1 MTYTIETAPAL
12 NLSANELEEQ
22 IVAELKTYY
31 EIYHPLF
38 SRSEQRKQGE
48 KYFAGL
54 LGDAANKSAERMALE
69 HDGDNQNA
77 VRQQQRFISNGAWSD
92 KIILEQHWREV
103 NVDLG
108 DEEGVITLDGS
119 DFPKQG
125 DNSVGVKRQWCG
137 QLGKTAN
144 CQAGVF
150 LGYATNQGYAL
161 LNRRLYMP
169 EEWLHEAIYA
179 ERKKK
184 CGVPADLVFKTKP
197 ALGLEML
204 KEVNESQA
212 LRFNWLTCDEA
223 FGRDS
228 SFLDEAGKIVN
239 YFAEVP
245 LNTRA
250 WLSQPKTEI
259 PAWSGKGRKP
269 TRKRLL
275 PGESPAQEVQKI
287 AADLQ
292 DSDWSTHIV
301 KEGTKGSIIA
311 DFAVLD
317 VIAVRD
323 GSPGPAVKLV
333 FRRKSTTGELKAFLS
348 NAPDNT
354 PLRTFVWLSGMR
366 WPIET
371 CFEACAE
378 LCRSKGKQ
386 EVGLGDY
393 QVRSWKGWHHH
404 MTMCILAHF
413 FLVRLK
419 LQLKEDA
426 PALTVPQ
433 TVMLLASILPQPE
446 FKTQHILE
454 ILRYYHRR
462 HHAAYLSHRKR
473 RISRLAE
480 VSL

>member
-1 MTYTIETAPAL
+1 MTYTIETSPTL

-22 IVAELKTYY
+22 ITTQLKAYY
-31 EIYHPLF
+31 DIYQPLF
-38 SRSEQRKQGE
+38 NRREQQEQGE

-54 LGDAANKSAERMALE
+54 LSDAKNKSAERMILE
-69 HDGDNQNA
+69 RDGDDQNA

-92 KIILEQHWREV
+92 EIILKQHWREV

-119 DFPKQG
+119 DFPKSG
-125 DNSVGVKRQWCG
+125 YDSVGVKRQWCG

-169 EEWLHEAIYA
+169 KEWLEDAEYA
-179 ERKKK
+179 KRRKK
-184 CGVPADLVFKTKP
+184 CGVPADLAFKTKP

-204 KEVNESQA
+204 KEVHQSQA
-212 LRFNWLTCDEA
+212 LHFNWLTCDEA
-223 FGRDS
+223 FGRDTA
-228 SFLDEAGKIVN
+228 FLDEAGKIVN
-239 YFAEVP
+239 YFAEIP
-245 LNTRA
+245 LDTRA
-250 WLSQPKTEI
+250 WLIQPKTEI

-269 TRKRLL
+269 SRERLVAGEL
-275 PGESPAQEVQKI
+275 PAREVQKI

-292 DSDWSTHIV
+292 DSDWSTHTV
-301 KEGTKGSIIA
+301 KEGTKGPIVA

-317 VIAVRD
+317 VITVRD
-323 GSPGPAVKLV
+323 RLPGPAVKLV
-333 FRRKSTTGELKAFLS
+333 FRRNAATGELKAFLS
-348 NAPDNT
+348 NAPDDT
-354 PLRTFVWLSGMR
+354 PLATFVWLSGMR

-371 CFEACAE
+371 CFEE
-378 LCRSKGKQ
+378 SKQ

-419 LQLKEDA
+419 LQLKDDA
-426 PALTVPQ
+426 PALTIPQ
-433 TVMLLASILPQPE
+433 TVMLLASVLPQPE
-446 FKTQHILE
+446 FQTQHVLE

-473 RISRLAE
+473 RVPRLAE